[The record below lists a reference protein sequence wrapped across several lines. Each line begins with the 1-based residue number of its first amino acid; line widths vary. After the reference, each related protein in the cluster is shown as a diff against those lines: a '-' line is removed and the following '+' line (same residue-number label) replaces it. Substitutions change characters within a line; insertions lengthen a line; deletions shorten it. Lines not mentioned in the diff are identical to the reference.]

1 MVVLLLCVL
10 LSWVGITVFCFVSV
24 IRTRVA
30 LARIEAE
37 LGSLRARLSAGGT
50 EAPAARPVAPPAQAG
65 TAAATS
71 PVPAAPVAATPRME
85 TPPARLPAAAPVRPV
100 KSRAERL
107 DALERRVGTRWLNW
121 VGALVTLA
129 GTAFLLKFLYDRGWI
144 GPAGRVTIGMGIG
157 ISLLWLGERRLR
169 RFHPLLSQS
178 VSAAGCGALF
188 LTTFLSYKFYDFGG
202 RAATFGLLCWFALF
216 TVLLAVVRRAP
227 VLAYLGLLCAYLTPF
242 LLSTGE
248 DQAEILFAYLAV
260 LAAASAGV
268 PVMRDWRGI
277 VPLGFAFSLVYYGG
291 WHVRFYSPDRLGVAV
306 TGAAGLV
313 ILFVAAALCRGVWH
327 RRGVRPEECFVAAAA
342 HISGLWFLWDILV
355 RRHEAALGFGLCA
368 LALVALVALRAARL
382 RRASSPPLESTLLGL
397 AAGSL
402 VLVIPAVLEA
412 EGAMLAWSLAAVVFA
427 GIGIRA
433 RSVVLEG
440 AAALCLLAGP
450 LVGLTGGVFHT
461 GMFIPAANPV
471 CIAWLGV
478 VLAWFLVGRGYARGG
493 AGQGARAT
501 AGTGLQVAAS
511 FMLAILLSAEA
522 WAWFRGRIGAGG
534 DGDALRD
541 WRTIVLCV
549 LWAAFPWLWLLRKRV
564 SPRLEA
570 LSAAHYGVLGLAFLI
585 LLVDLHHRES
595 IVFLNPVFWAALLLP
610 AGIYALASRM
620 ERGERWRTLLELGAH
635 LLVAV
640 LVAVELGQGAYPG
653 AWTEAS
659 RGWVRM
665 ALISVA
671 WALFATALLAA
682 GISRNLP
689 AWRWF
694 ALGLLGLTL
703 LKVVFL
709 DMAEVRQIWRV
720 LSFLALG
727 ALLMACSYAY
737 SRRERRGVGGADTG
751 GHS

>member
-10 LSWVGITVFCFVSV
+10 LSWIGITLFCFVSV

-30 LARIEAE
+30 LSRIEAE
-37 LGSLRARLSAGGT
+37 LGSLKARLSAGGMET
-50 EAPAARPVAPPAQAG
+50 RA
-65 TAAATS
+65 
-71 PVPAAPVAATPRME
+71 AAPVAAEPVAAAPRAE
-85 TPPARLPAAAPVRPV
+85 TPAPKPIPAATPVRPV
-100 KSRAERL
+100 KTRAERL
-107 DALERRVGTRWLNW
+107 DALERMVGTRWLNW

-157 ISLLWLGERRLR
+157 VSLLWLGELRLR

-227 VLAYLGLLCAYLTPF
+227 VLAYLGLLCAYLTPW

-248 DQAEILFAYLAV
+248 DQAEILFAYLAI

-268 PVMRDWRGI
+268 SVLCGWRGI
-277 VPLGFAFSLVYYGG
+277 VPLGFVLSLAHYAG
-291 WHVRFYSPDRLGVAV
+291 WYVRFYAPDRLGTAV
-306 TGAAGLV
+306 TGAAGLAV
-313 ILFVAAALCRGVWH
+313 VWLAAAICRGVRH
-327 RRGVRPEECFVAAAA
+327 RMGVRPEECVVAAAA
-342 HISGLWFLWDILV
+342 HVSGLWFLWDLLV
-355 RRHEAALGFGLCA
+355 RRHEAALGLSLCGLS
-368 LALVALVALRAARL
+368 LAALVALRAARS

-402 VLVIPAVLEA
+402 LVVIPAVLRA
-412 EGAMLAWSLAAVVFA
+412 EGAMLAWALAGVVFA
-427 GIGIRA
+427 GVGIRA
-433 RSVVLEG
+433 RAAVLEG
-440 AAALCLLAGP
+440 AAAFCLLAGAW
-450 LVGLTGGVFHT
+450 VGLTGGVFHT
-461 GMFIPAANPV
+461 GVFVPAANPV
-471 CIAWLGV
+471 FTAWLGV
-478 VLAWFLVGRGYARGG
+478 AVSWFLVGRRYGSGG
-493 AGQGARAT
+493 AGQGARAA
-501 AGTGLQVAAS
+501 AGTALQVAAS
-511 FMLAILLSAEA
+511 FMLILLLSAEA

-534 DGDALRD
+534 DADALRD
-541 WRTIVLCV
+541 GRTIVLCV

-564 SPRLEA
+564 SARLEA
-570 LSAAHYGVLGLAFLI
+570 LSAVHYGVLGLAWLA
-585 LLVDLHHRES
+585 LLADLHHRDS

-610 AGIYALASRM
+610 AGVYLLASRM
-620 ERGERWRTLLELGAH
+620 EPGGKRRTALELGAH
-635 LLVAV
+635 FLVAV
-640 LVAVELGQGAYPG
+640 LVAAELGQGAYPG

-659 RGWVRM
+659 RGWLTM

-671 WALFATALLAA
+671 WAFWATALLAA
-682 GISRNLP
+682 GISRSLP

-703 LKVVFL
+703 LKVVFV
-709 DMAEVRQIWRV
+709 DMAEVRQVWRV
-720 LSFLALG
+720 VSFLALG

-737 SRRERRGVGGADTG
+737 SRRERRRAGDLEPDTG
-751 GHS
+751 EDS

>member
-10 LSWVGITVFCFVSV
+10 LSWIGITLFCFVSV

-37 LGSLRARLSAGGT
+37 LGSLRARL
-50 EAPAARPVAPPAQAG
+50 PAAGAE
-65 TAAATS
+65 TAAAAPVAAEPVAAARRAETPAA
-71 PVPAAPVAATPRME
+71 PVPAAPRAGMPVAKPM
-85 TPPARLPAAAPVRPV
+85 PAAAPVRPV

-107 DALERRVGTRWLNW
+107 DALERMVGTRWLNW

-157 ISLLWLGERRLR
+157 VSLLWLGELRLR

-202 RAATFGLLCWFALF
+202 RAATLGLLCWFALF
-216 TVLLAVVRRAP
+216 TVALAVVRRAP
-227 VLAYLGLLCAYLTPF
+227 VLAYLGLLCAYLTPW

-268 PVMRDWRGI
+268 AILCGWRGI
-277 VPLGFAFSLVYYGG
+277 VPLGFALSLIHYAG
-291 WHVRFYSPDRLGVAV
+291 WYVRFYSPDRLGIAV
-306 TGAAGLV
+306 TGAAGIAVVWL
-313 ILFVAAALCRGVWH
+313 AAAFCRGVWH
-327 RRGVRPEECFVAAAA
+327 RRGARPEECAIAAAA
-342 HISGLWFLWDILV
+342 YVSGLWFLWDILV
-355 RRHEAALGFGLCA
+355 RRHEAALGLSLCGLS
-368 LALVALVALRAARL
+368 LVALVALRAARS

-402 VLVIPAVLEA
+402 LVVIPAVLRA
-412 EGAMLAWSLAAVVFA
+412 EGAMLAWALAAVVFA
-427 GIGIRA
+427 GMGIRA
-433 RSVVLEG
+433 RSAVLEG
-440 AAALCLLAGP
+440 AAAFCLLAGP
-450 LVGLTGGVFHT
+450 WVGLTGGVFHT
-461 GMFIPAANPV
+461 GVFVPAANPV
-471 CIAWLGV
+471 FTAWLGV
-478 VLAWFLVGRGYARGG
+478 VASWFLVGRRYGSGG

-511 FMLAILLSAEA
+511 FMLVILLSAEA

-534 DGDALRD
+534 DADALRD
-541 WRTIVLCV
+541 GRTIVLCV

-570 LSAAHYGVLGLAFLI
+570 LSAVHYGVLGLAWLV
-585 LLVDLHHRES
+585 LLADFHHRDS

-610 AGIYALASRM
+610 AGVYLLASRM
-620 ERGERWRTLLELGAH
+620 EPGGKRRSALELGAH
-635 LLVAV
+635 FLVVV
-640 LVAVELGQGAYPG
+640 LVAAELGQGAYPG
-653 AWTEAS
+653 SWTEAS
-659 RGWVRM
+659 RGWVKM

-671 WALFATALLAA
+671 WALWATALLAV
-682 GISRNLP
+682 GISRSLP

-703 LKVVFL
+703 LKVVFV

-737 SRRERRGVGGADTG
+737 SRRERRRAAGTDKEGD
-751 GHS
+751 

>member
-10 LSWVGITVFCFVSV
+10 LSWIGITLFCFVAV
-24 IRTRVA
+24 IRARVA
-30 LARIEAE
+30 LSRIEVE
-37 LGSLRARLSAGGT
+37 LGSLRARLPAAGT
-50 EAPAARPVAPPAQAG
+50 ETPAARPVASPPRA
-65 TAAATS
+65 
-71 PVPAAPVAATPRME
+71 E
-85 TPPARLPAAAPVRPV
+85 TPAVTRVAPPVRPV
-100 KSRAERL
+100 KTRAERL

-129 GTAFLLKFLYDRGWI
+129 GTGFLLKFLYDRGWI

-157 ISLLWLGERRLR
+157 VSLLYLGELRLR

-202 RAATFGLLCWFALF
+202 RTATFGLLCWFALF
-216 TVLLAVVRRAP
+216 TVALAVVRRAP
-227 VLAYLGLLCAYLTPF
+227 VLAFLGLLCAYLTPW

-248 DQAEILFAYLAV
+248 DQAEILFAYLAL

-268 PVMRDWRGI
+268 FVLCGWRGI
-277 VPLGFAFSLVYYGG
+277 VPLGFVLSLAHYAG
-291 WHVRFYSPDRLGVAV
+291 WYVRFYAPDRLGIAV

-313 ILFVAAALCRGVWH
+313 VMFVAAALCRGVWH
-327 RRGVRPEECFVAAAA
+327 RKAARPEECAVAAAA
-342 HISGLWFLWDILV
+342 HVSGLWFLWDILV

-368 LALVALVALRAARL
+368 LALAALGALYAARR

-402 VLVIPAVLEA
+402 VLVIPAVLRA
-412 EGAMLAWSLAAVVFA
+412 EGAMLAWALAAVVLA

-440 AAALCLLAGP
+440 AAAFCLLAGP
-450 LVGLTGGVFHT
+450 WVGLTGGVFHT

-471 CIAWLGV
+471 FIAWLGV
-478 VLAWFLVGRGYARGG
+478 VVSWFLVGRRYGSGA
-493 AGQGARAT
+493 AGQGVREAL
-501 AGTGLQVAAS
+501 GTGLGVASS
-511 FMLAILLSAEA
+511 FMLLIVLSAEA

-534 DGDALRD
+534 DADALRD
-541 WRTIVLCV
+541 GRTVALCV
-549 LWAAFPWLWLLRKRV
+549 LWAAFPWLWLLRKRAAA
-564 SPRLEA
+564 RLEA
-570 LSAAHYGVLGLAFLI
+570 LSAVHYGVLGLAFLV
-585 LLVDLHHRES
+585 LLADLHHRDS

-620 ERGERWRTLLELGAH
+620 ERGGRRRTALELGAH
-635 LLVAV
+635 LLVVV

-653 AWTEAS
+653 AWTEVS
-659 RGWVRM
+659 RGWVKM

-703 LKVVFL
+703 LKVLFL

-737 SRRERRGVGGADTG
+737 SRRERRRAGDLETHNGGD
-751 GHS
+751 S